1 LSRISIA
8 TNSTFVVNELSEGNA
23 GFYVVCTGGELQPS
37 LNALIGPITCSS
49 IRSMN
54 FHKAFLSGAAFSC
67 ETGLMTTQTSLVEVL
82 RTAASCASETIALID
97 STKFHKGAFLNVL
110 DCSKVKTIVSDSG
123 LDCKTRTALES
134 KGIQVL

>member
-1 LSRISIA
+1 
-8 TNSTFVVNELSEGNA
+8 
-23 GFYVVCTGGELQPS
+23 
-37 LNALIGPITCSS
+37 
-49 IRSMN
+49 
-54 FHKAFLSGAAFSC
+54 
-67 ETGLMTTQTSLVEVL
+67 MTTQTSLVEVL